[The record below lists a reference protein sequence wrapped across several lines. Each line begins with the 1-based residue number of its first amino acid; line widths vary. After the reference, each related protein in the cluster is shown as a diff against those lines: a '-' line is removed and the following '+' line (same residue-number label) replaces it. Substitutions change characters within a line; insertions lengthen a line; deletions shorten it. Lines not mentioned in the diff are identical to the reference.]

1 MKQGQ
6 ATVVHLEEYQ
16 VPSYLV
22 DVVHLNVNLNDDE
35 TIVTSTVSY
44 RRHKE
49 HQDATTLQLHGEA
62 QELLSVSI
70 DGKALLEIDYDL
82 DEEFLSLRNLPESFE
97 LQVSSRIHPQK
108 NTSLEGLYQSSGNYC
123 TQCEAEGFRM
133 ITYFLD
139 RPDVMS
145 IFTTRIEG
153 DKASNPV
160 LLSNGNCIE
169 RGDLDGGRHF
179 ATWHDPFIKPAYL
192 FALVAGNLSHVSD
205 EFTTMSGRKV
215 VLEIYTEAHNITRCD
230 HAMQSLKRAMKW
242 DEERFG
248 LEYDLDIYMI
258 VAVDDFNMGAM
269 ENKGLNVFNSKL
281 VFASPDTATDTDYI
295 NIEAVIGHEYFHNWT
310 GNRVTCRDWF
320 QLSLKE
326 GLTVFRDQEFTA
338 DLHSRPVKRIEDV
351 RMLRTHQFAED
362 ASPMAHPIRPSS
374 FIEINNFYT
383 VTVYEKGAEV
393 VRLYQTLL
401 GQHGFRKGMDLYFE
415 RHDGQA
421 VTTED
426 FLSAMA
432 DANGRDL
439 SQMQTW
445 YNQAG
450 TPEVA
455 VTMDYDADAKIC
467 TLNFKQSCPDT
478 PESSEKSPFLI
489 PFSVSL
495 LSGDGQ
501 AIALELAGASDDES
515 NANNASTGGSEQSR
529 MIINLTEAEQN
540 VSFTN
545 VDEEPLPSLLG
556 DFSAPVKYRY
566 DYSVDDYIFL
576 MQHDTDD
583 FNRWEASQR
592 LAQLLMLQMLDDK
605 AAGRSIGLSPSVVDA
620 YQEVLENDKLDHA
633 LRAEALSL
641 PGESDIADAVEQAD
655 PQAIHEVREYFIA
668 TLAQGMRLPLDA
680 CYEQLN
686 GDESYQIDAASMGR
700 RRLKNVCLSYL
711 ARIKDDGVHALC
723 LAQFEKANNM
733 TDRLAALD
741 ALSDIDC
748 PERGTA
754 LKAFETEWND
764 NALVMDKWFM
774 IQAGSSLPDTLQ
786 QVKALQS
793 HPAFDAKNP
802 NKIRSLIGRFANA
815 NPVNFHHESGEGYQF
830 LTDYVID
837 LDKRNPQ
844 VASRLVRALAK
855 WQQFEPK
862 RAELMKASLQ
872 RIHTQSGISNDVFEI
887 VDKSLK

>member
-6 ATVVHLEEYQ
+6 AQVIRLEEYQ
-16 VPSYLV
+16 VPFYQAETT
-22 DVVHLNVNLNDDE
+22 HLNVDLGDE
-35 TIVTSTVSY
+35 STIVTSTVKY
-44 RRHKE
+44 KRHP
-49 HQDATTLQLHGEA
+49 QQPDATTLALHGES
-62 QELLSVSI
+62 QELLSVKV
-70 DGKALLEIDYDL
+70 DGQVLADSDYEL
-82 DEEFLSLRNLPESFE
+82 DETHLSLRDLPEAFE
-97 LQVSSRIHPQK
+97 LEVQSRIYPQK

-123 TQCEAEGFRM
+123 TQCEAEGFRK

-145 IFTTRIEG
+145 IFTTRITA
-153 DKASNPV
+153 DKATNPV
-160 LLSNGNCIE
+160 MLSNGNCTE
-169 RGDLDGGRHF
+169 KGDLENGRHF
-179 ATWHDPFIKPAYL
+179 AVWHDPFIKPAYL
-192 FALVAGNLSHVSD
+192 FALVAGSLSCVSD
-205 EFTTMSGRKV
+205 EYTTMSGRKV
-215 VLEIYTEAHNITRCD
+215 ALEIFTEAHNVSRCD

-248 LEYDLDIYMI
+248 LEYDLDIYMV

-281 VFASPDTATDTDYI
+281 VFASPDTATDIDYI

-362 ASPMAHPIRPSS
+362 AGPMAHPIRPTS

-393 VRLYQTLL
+393 VRLYHTLL
-401 GQHGFRKGMDLYFE
+401 GREGFRKGMDLYFE

-426 FLSAMA
+426 FLAAMA
-432 DANGRDL
+432 DANGADL

-445 YNQAG
+445 YDQAG

-455 VTMDYDADAKIC
+455 VTMDYDAEKQSC
-467 TLNFKQSCPDT
+467 TLNFTQSCPAT
-478 PESSEKSPFLI
+478 PESETKVPFLI
-489 PFSVSL
+489 PFKLSL
-495 LSGDGQ
+495 LNPQGEAVALDIEGESSSQDSGETQ
-501 AIALELAGASDDES
+501 RVVNI
-515 NANNASTGGSEQSR
+515 
-529 MIINLTEAEQN
+529 TEATQSVTFVN
-540 VSFTN
+540 VA
-545 VDEEPLPSLLG
+545 EKPLPSLLC
-556 DFSAPVKYRY
+556 DFSAPVKYQF
-566 DYSVDDYIFL
+566 DYSTEDYIFL

-592 LAQLLMLQMLDDK
+592 LAQQLMLKMLEDRK
-605 AAGRSIGLSPSVVDA
+605 AGRAIGVSPAVVDA
-620 YQEVLENDKLDHA
+620 YQQVLENDNLDHA

-641 PGESDIADAVEQAD
+641 PGESDLAGEIEGAD
-655 PQAIHEVREYFIA
+655 PEAIHEVREFFIR
-668 TLAQGMRLPLDA
+668 TLASGLRLSLDA
-680 CYEQLN
+680 CYDALN
-686 GDESYQIDAASMGR
+686 QGEAYEIDAASMGR

-711 ARIKDDGVHALC
+711 SSIDDEMIHQQC
-723 LAQFEKANNM
+723 FAQFENANNM
-733 TDRLAALD
+733 TDRLAALS
-741 ALSDIDC
+741 ALADIDC
-748 PERGTA
+748 PERIQA
-754 LKAFETEWND
+754 LKAFETEWKD
-764 NALVMDKWFM
+764 NPLVMDKWFM
-774 IQAGSSLPDTLQ
+774 IQAGASLPDTLER
-786 QVKALQS
+786 VKALHS
-793 HPAFDAKNP
+793 HPAFDPKNP
-802 NKIRSLIGRFANA
+802 NKIRSLIGRFAMA
-815 NPVNFHHESGEGYQF
+815 NPVNFHHESGKGYEF
-830 LTDYVID
+830 ITDYVID

-862 RAELMKASLQ
+862 RAAVMKASLE
-872 RIHTQSGISNDVFEI
+872 RIHQESGISNDVFEI